1 MGVAPMG
8 AARMGV
14 ARMGAAPTA
23 ISTIDTN
30 LWDHGAMNDTADR
43 PRAKSLNPLRALVP
57 FLKPHKGMM
66 AAALAALLVATVAM
80 LALPVALR
88 RLIDLGLVTRD
99 VGTTNSLFTGFLGLA
114 VVFGVSAAMRFYLV
128 TWLGE
133 RVVADVRTA
142 VYRQVI
148 RMDPLFYET
157 TRVGEVLSRL
167 TTDTTL
173 VQAISGVNLSIL
185 LRSTLSL
192 IGALIMLGLTS
203 AKLTAVIL
211 VMIPVVVAPLI
222 FIGRRV
228 RGLSRASQ
236 DRIAETSGL
245 AGETLNAIQTVQAF
259 TMEEIQSRRYGEAV
273 EQSFVVAIRR
283 TRVRATLTAVGIT
296 LVFGGITFVLWL
308 GAHQVLA
315 KTMTGGQL
323 LQFLLYAGFVG
334 SSAAALSEMW
344 GEVQRAAGA
353 MERLDELLRARPVIT
368 APPRPLELPARVLGN
383 IRFDNV
389 TFHYPSRPDSAALEN
404 FSLEVEPGETIAF
417 VGPSG
422 AGKSTTF
429 QLLLRFYDPD
439 AGRVSIDDRRLADL
453 RPEDIRAQIGLVPQD
468 TVLFG
473 ASARDNIRYGKP
485 GATDAE
491 IEAAAVAA
499 AADEFLKR
507 LPQGYDT
514 FLGERGTRLSGGQR
528 QRIALA
534 RAILKD
540 PPILLLDEAT
550 SALDSES
557 ERLVQEALEKLMQG
571 RTTIIIAHRLATVL
585 KANRIVVMDHGHK
598 IAVGTHAELLLQSP
612 LYARLAALQFA
623 VVRNDGADAPVPALK
638 LGPALERAT

>member
-1 MGVAPMG
+1 MAPM
-8 AARMGV
+8 
-14 ARMGAAPTA
+14 
-23 ISTIDTN
+23 STN
-30 LWDHGAMNDTADR
+30 ADR
-43 PRAKSLNPLRALVP
+43 PRSKSLNPLRALLP
-57 FLKPHKGMM
+57 FLRPYRGMM
-66 AAALAALLVATVAM
+66 VAALGALLMATVAM

-88 RLIDLGLVTRD
+88 QLIDHVVAAKDASTLDRYLI
-99 VGTTNSLFTGFLGLA
+99 GFLAASLMLG
-114 VVFGVSAAMRFYLV
+114 VFGALRFYLV

-133 RVVADVRTA
+133 RVVADLRSA
-142 VYRQVI
+142 VYRRVV
-148 RMDPLFYET
+148 RMDPLFFET

-173 VQAISGVNLSIL
+173 VQAISGVNLSII
-185 LRSTLSL
+185 LRSSLSL
-192 IGALIMLGLTS
+192 IGGLVMLGLTN
-203 AKLTAVIL
+203 AKLMGIML
-211 VMIPVVVAPLI
+211 VLIPVVVVPLI
-222 FIGRRV
+222 VIGRRV

-236 DRIAETSGL
+236 DRIADTSGL

-259 TMEEIQSRRYGEAV
+259 TLEDLQSERYRMAV
-273 EQSFVVAIRR
+273 EDSFVTAVRR
-283 TRVRATLTAVGIT
+283 TRVRAVLTAVGIT
-296 LVFGGITFVLWL
+296 LVFAGITFVLWL
-308 GAHQVLA
+308 ALRQVLA
-315 KTMTGGQL
+315 GTMTGGQL
-323 LQFLLYAGFVG
+323 IQFLLYTGFVG
-334 SSAAALSEMW
+334 SSAAALTEMW
-344 GEVQRAAGA
+344 AEVQRTAGA
-353 MERLDELLRARPVIT
+353 MERLSELLEARPTIC
-368 APPRPLELPARVLGN
+368 APLHPVDLPLRVTGA

-389 TFHYPSRPDSAALEN
+389 TFHYPSRPDSAALAN
-404 FSLEVEPGETIAF
+404 FSLDVAPGETIAF

-439 AGRVSIDDRRLADL
+439 SGRVLIDDRRLADL
-453 RPEDIRAQIGLVPQD
+453 RPEDVRGQIGLVPQD

-473 ASARDNIRYGKP
+473 ASARENIRYGKP

-499 AADEFLKR
+499 AADEFLRK

-528 QRIALA
+528 QRIAIA

-550 SALDSES
+550 SSLDAES

-612 LYARLAALQFA
+612 LYARLASLQFA
-623 VVRNDGADAPVPALK
+623 QIGSDAADAAVS
-638 LGPALERAT
+638 

>member
-1 MGVAPMG
+1 MATMSANP
-8 AARMGV
+8 
-14 ARMGAAPTA
+14 
-23 ISTIDTN
+23 
-30 LWDHGAMNDTADR
+30 DR
-43 PRAKSLNPLRALVP
+43 PRAKSLNPLRALLP
-57 FLKPHKGMM
+57 FLRPYRGMM
-66 AAALAALLVATVAM
+66 IAALGALLVASVAM

-88 RLIDLGLVTRD
+88 QLIDHVVGARD
-99 VGTTNSLFTGFLGLA
+99 ASTLDRYLTGFLA
-114 VVFGVSAAMRFYLV
+114 ASVIFGVFAALRFYLV

-133 RVVADVRTA
+133 RVVADLRSA
-142 VYRQVI
+142 VYRRVV

-173 VQAISGVNLSIL
+173 VQAISGVNLSII

-192 IGALIMLGLTS
+192 IGGLVMLGLTS
-203 AKLTAVIL
+203 AKLMGIMMVL
-211 VMIPVVVAPLI
+211 IPVVVGPLI
-222 FIGRRV
+222 VIGRRV

-236 DRIAETSGL
+236 DRIADTSGL

-259 TMEEIQSRRYGEAV
+259 TLEELQSERYRKAV
-273 EQSFVVAIRR
+273 EDSFVTAVRR
-283 TRVRATLTAVGIT
+283 TRVRAALTAVGIT
-296 LVFGGITFVLWL
+296 LVLAGITFVLWL
-308 GAHQVLA
+308 ALRQVLA
-315 KTMTGGQL
+315 GTMTGGQL
-323 LQFLLYAGFVG
+323 LQFLLYTGFVG
-334 SSAAALSEMW
+334 SSAAALTEMW
-344 GEVQRAAGA
+344 GEMQRAAGA
-353 MERLDELLRARPVIT
+353 MERLSELLQARPTIR
-368 APPRPLELPARVLGN
+368 APQHPALLPARVTGAM
-383 IRFDNV
+383 RFDNV
-389 TFHYPSRPDSAALEN
+389 TFHYPSRPDSAALAN
-404 FSLEVEPGETIAF
+404 FSLDVTAGETIAF

-439 AGRVSIDDRRLADL
+439 SGRVLIDDRRLADL
-453 RPEDIRAQIGLVPQD
+453 RPEDVRAQIGLVPQD

-473 ASARDNIRYGKP
+473 ASARENIRYGRP
-485 GATDAE
+485 TATDAE

-499 AADEFLKR
+499 AADGFLRK

-550 SALDSES
+550 SSLDAES

-585 KANRIVVMDHGHK
+585 KADRIVVMDHGHK
-598 IAVGTHAELLLQSP
+598 IAVGTHAELLLHSP
-612 LYARLAALQFA
+612 LYARLASLQFA
-623 VVRNDGADAPVPALK
+623 AVGSEAVDVAL
-638 LGPALERAT
+638 R